1 MSFIGINIMGNC
13 FYFLNYGPDYD
24 YFLMSF
30 GTIGYSLIDLGQY
43 INFKG
48 ISNLEIIYESIKF
61 N

>member
-1 MSFIGINIMGNC
+1 MGNC

-43 INFKG
+43 INYKG